1 MKNIKPYKLFEA
13 KMSSSRESELNNI
26 GITLDQA
33 QDIFIGIKD
42 CGLEVD
48 DIYTGNSLSM
58 GYKDI
63 ITNYLEF
70 GQIGKSY
77 KSFTIRLKSI
87 NRHNFYIEKD
97 LYDELKSSIGHIE
110 SELGLKLSYLYL
122 RTPDGVW
129 FKNLDS
135 MEKYISNLS
144 LDDISSLQWVSFL
157 DLVFISKSINES
169 NHSAFIDGNYKHQY
183 TLLKSI
189 FDDVKDIFTDIV
201 DDYDIDFDINIG
213 EYHKNIGDIKYLDSI
228 NIDLKDNM
236 YNFFR
241 FNDHILHTI
250 KKLRS
255 FLSDYDLNIDIELI
269 SENEYHSLDKFIE
282 EYGNDEFHEIGII
295 IY

>member
-26 GITLDQA
+26 GITLDQV
-33 QDIFIGIKD
+33 QDVFIDVKD

-48 DIYTGNSLSM
+48 DIYIGNALSL
-58 GYKDI
+58 GNNEIVTDH
-63 ITNYLEF
+63 NDLVF
-70 GQIGKSY
+70 NSY
-77 KSFTIRLKSI
+77 RSFSIRLKCT
-87 NRHNFYIEKD
+87 NRQNFHIEKD
-97 LYDELKSSIGHIE
+97 IFDELKLSIGHIE
-110 SELGLKLSYLYL
+110 SEFNLQLGNIYL
-122 RTPDGVW
+122 RTLDGVW
-129 FKNLDS
+129 FSNVDT
-135 MEKYISNLS
+135 MEKYINELPFAKKGS
-144 LDDISSLQWVSFL
+144 LKWVSYL
-157 DLVFISKSINES
+157 DLTFRILESTNES

-189 FDDVKDIFTDIV
+189 FDSIKDIFTDIV

-241 FNDHILHTI
+241 FNDHILPTI